1 MLTADPSRAK
11 ERRLMALPR
20 CSKSRTARDDPNLEH
35 PWTLRMLP
43 NAQRARKLNELP
55 R

>member
-1 MLTADPSRAK
+1 MLTAEPNRAK
-11 ERRLMALPR
+11 ERRLIALAR
-20 CSKSRTARDDPNLEH
+20 CKKSSTASDDPNLEH